1 MKVVIINTG
10 CANIASV
17 AYAVE
22 RLGVK
27 ISVSDQSEDILGADK
42 LLLPGVGAAAAAM
55 HNMREKGLDTLLPR
69 LQQPVL
75 GICLGMQLMGQY
87 SEEGNATCLGMVATD
102 TRRMQVGAMRLPHMG
117 WNTVQWVRH
126 SPLFEGIPSDSYF
139 YFVHGFAMG
148 LGDYTL
154 ASCDYGQP
162 FSAAIGQQNFYG
174 VQFHPERS
182 GAAGARLL
190 HNFIHNL

>member
-1 MKVVIINTG
+1 MELVIINTG

-17 AYAVE
+17 AFAIE
-22 RLGVK
+22 RLGMKVR
-27 ISVSDQSEDILGADK
+27 VSDQPNEIESADK
-42 LLLPGVGAAAAAM
+42 LFLPGVGAAASAM
-55 HNMREKGLDTLLPR
+55 QSIREKGLDTLLPG
-69 LQQPVL
+69 LTQPVL
-75 GICLGMQLMGQY
+75 GICLGMQLMGRH
-87 SEEGNATCLGMVATD
+87 SEEGNANCLGMIEAD
-102 TRRMQVGAMRLPHMG
+102 TKRMRAEGLRLPHMG
-117 WNTVQWVRH
+117 WNTVQFPRQ
-126 SPLFEGIPSDSYF
+126 SALFEGIDAGTYF
-139 YFVHGFAMG
+139 YFVHGFAMA

-162 FSAAIGQQNFYG
+162 FSAAIGKDNFYG